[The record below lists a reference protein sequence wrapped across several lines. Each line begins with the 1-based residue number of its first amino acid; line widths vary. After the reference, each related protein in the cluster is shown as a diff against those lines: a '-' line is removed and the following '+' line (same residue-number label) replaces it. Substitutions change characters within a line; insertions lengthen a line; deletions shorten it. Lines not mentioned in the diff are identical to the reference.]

1 MPGFKIHITGSTV
14 LGIGYGVGAYAL
26 YNVPWETC
34 TVAGALC
41 SVSGMLP
48 DLDSDSGRPLQ
59 ESLSFGAATVPM
71 LLLERFRN
79 LGWSP
84 EQIVLAAAGIYLAI
98 RFGFGAMLKKFTVHR
113 GIFHSIPAAFLA
125 TLLAFLICAS
135 GSLDMRYFKAGGVL
149 LGFMSHLILDEI
161 WSVDLKRFRLK
172 SSFGTAIKFWSDNAL
187 ATATCYLLCALA
199 TLAVLQ
205 DPVWANGSP
214 EGQQLH
220 QMATE
225 ILDGAWRK

>member
-1 MPGFKIHITGSTV
+1 
-14 LGIGYGVGAYAL
+14 
-26 YNVPWETC
+26 
-34 TVAGALC
+34 
-41 SVSGMLP
+41 
-48 DLDSDSGRPLQ
+48 
-59 ESLSFGAATVPM
+59 
-71 LLLERFRN
+71 
-79 LGWSP
+79 
-84 EQIVLAAAGIYLAI
+84 
-98 RFGFGAMLKKFTVHR
+98 
-113 GIFHSIPAAFLA
+113 
-125 TLLAFLICAS
+125 
-135 GSLDMRYFKAGGVL
+135 MRYFKAGGVL